1 MATLQERLKTLRKKL
16 DFTQDEMGNVFGIK
30 KSAYSMIENGRA
42 QLTVRNRETLI
53 EKLFVNK
60 NWLLNGEG
68 EMFDQERKI
77 LAENYANQNSN
88 SNFQLV
94 PVYNMD
100 VVGGFSPNSEE
111 DCKSYI
117 STYVPFV
124 NARKMDIAMP
134 ISGNSMY
141 PTYPAGAVVLLR
153 EVESWREYIEFGQVY
168 VLVLNDGRR
177 ILKEVR
183 RSDDK
188 EHKSSHFLCVS
199 HNPQYDPAE
208 LPINMVHSMYIVK
221 AVYYETTI

>member
-1 MATLQERLKTLRKKL
+1 MSTLQERLKTLRKKL
-16 DFTQDEMGNVFGIK
+16 DYTQDEMGNVFGIK

-42 QLTVRNRETLI
+42 QLTVRNREILI

-60 NWLLNGEG
+60 SWLLNDEG
-68 EMFDQERKI
+68 EMFDQEKKMQATQ
-77 LAENYANQNSN
+77 LARQNGSA
-88 SNFQLV
+88 NFQLI

-100 VVGGFSPNSEE
+100 VVGGFSANSEE
-111 DCKSYI
+111 DCASYI
-117 STYVPFV
+117 NNYVPFL
-124 NARKMDIAMP
+124 NARKYDIAMP

-153 EVESWREYIEFGQVY
+153 EVQNWREYLEYGQVY

-183 RSDDK
+183 RPEDMEMRK
-188 EHKSSHFLCVS
+188 SHFLCVS

-208 LPINMVHSMYIVK
+208 LQISMVQSMYIVK
-221 AVYYETTI
+221 AVYYETSI